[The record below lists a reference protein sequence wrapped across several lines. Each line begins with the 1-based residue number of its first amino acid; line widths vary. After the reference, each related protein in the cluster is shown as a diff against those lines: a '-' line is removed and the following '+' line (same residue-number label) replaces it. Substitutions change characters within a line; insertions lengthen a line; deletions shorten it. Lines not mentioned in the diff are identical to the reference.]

1 MGRRGLADAFIHRTF
16 GPGPAGRSPLPQAA
30 RGPFPARSPRRPCE
44 QASGE
49 NGSGVRLLELF
60 TSEGCS
66 SCPPADQL
74 LGELAQRPPESG
86 AAPVIALEWHVDYWN
101 YLGWSD
107 PFSSAASSE
116 RQSRY
121 AAALSAGRV
130 YTPQLVVDGRHECV
144 GSASSKVRALITKAG
159 APARKVRI
167 QLARDPDPRAA
178 RIQVAITEPPADGSR
193 GAELWLVITESGLVT
208 EVPRGENAG
217 RRLAHGPV
225 VRSLRRLGALTT
237 APLRLAADLV
247 LQPAWQRQNLRAVV
261 LLQRP
266 GTGEILGAAQLPLG
280 G

>member
-1 MGRRGLADAFIHRTF
+1 M
-16 GPGPAGRSPLPQAA
+16 
-30 RGPFPARSPRRPCE
+30 
-44 QASGE
+44 
-49 NGSGVRLLELF
+49 LELF

-74 LGELAQRPPESG
+74 LSELAQRPPESG
-86 AAPVIALEWHVDYWN
+86 SAPVIALEWHVDYWN

-107 PFSSAASSE
+107 PFSSAAYSE

-130 YTPQLVVDGRHECV
+130 YTPQLVVDGRSECV
-144 GSASSKVRALITKAG
+144 GSSGSKARALIAQAG
-159 APARKVRI
+159 ATLRKVRI
-167 QLARDPDPRAA
+167 QLTRDPDPRAA
-178 RIQVAITEPPADGSR
+178 RIQVALTEPPADIAR

-208 EVPRGENAG
+208 QVPRGENAG
-217 RRLAHGPV
+217 KRLAHGPV
-225 VRSLRRLGALTT
+225 VRSLRRLGTLSA
-237 APLRLAADLV
+237 APLRLAADLE

-266 GTGEILGAAQLPLG
+266 GTGEILGAAQIPLG